1 MRCPLTC
8 LQSMVVESNMRETWS
23 RSEHYL
29 ERELGNSGF
38 VSAIRAH
45 KEITAG
51 RTGIYHATVERR
63 ELRVIEDIEHFSPEL
78 HIYVLYRF
86 ERFIYRHVELG
97 PVRKV
102 QAVTS

>member
-1 MRCPLTC
+1 MG
-8 LQSMVVESNMRETWS
+8 ETWS

-29 ERELGNSGF
+29 ESELGNSCL

-51 RTGIYHATVERR
+51 RTGIHHATVERR
-63 ELRVIEDIEHFSPEL
+63 ELRVIENIEHFPPEL
-78 HIYVLYRF
+78 HIHLLHWF
-86 ERFIYRHVELG
+86 ERFVYRHVELG

>member
-1 MRCPLTC
+1 
-8 LQSMVVESNMRETWS
+8 MRETWS

-29 ERELGNSGF
+29 ESELGNSGF

-51 RTGIYHATVERR
+51 RTGIRHATVERR
-63 ELRVIEDIEHFSPEL
+63 ELRVIEDIEHFSPQL
-78 HIYVLYRF
+78 YIHLLYRF
-86 ERFIYRHVELG
+86 ERFINRHVELG